1 VFTRSRRR
9 GLRPAFAALLLCT
22 LTAQQAARVAAAP
35 SAASGATVVSE
46 FKVTAAEGMI
56 GEYFGDAIALD
67 GDTMVVGAR
76 HHWSAEYASGAA
88 YVFVR
93 DGESWV
99 EQQRL
104 TAPDAGLLTM
114 FGVSVAVEGDTVVVG
129 AAGADGFAGAAYVF
143 AREGV
148 NWTLQQKLSGSVEG
162 GQSAFGSGVAVG
174 AGTIVVG
181 AHSDSS
187 AAYYAGAVYVF
198 TREGSGWVRTQKLL
212 AGDAAYD
219 QGFGGSVAFDGKT
232 IVVGASRHS
241 GEAFFSGAAYV
252 FKLSK
257 AGWVEEQ
264 RLTPADP
271 AERMEFGYRV
281 ALDGDTAVVAAPYA
295 VGHNGPAYGDAMG
308 QGQTYGAAY
317 VFECKENRWLQ
328 QKRLVARDST
338 AFGGYAYSV
347 AVEGDTIVVGHGGDH
362 QADRY
367 AGAAYVYRRNGAA
380 GWSEQLKLT
389 AGDTVRDDGFGSAV
403 ALDGESLAVGAFL
416 KTGAAVQ
423 SGAAY
428 VIRLSF

>member
-1 VFTRSRRR
+1 MYTRSKHR
-9 GLRPAFAALLLCT
+9 GLRPALAAILLCA
-22 LTAQQAARVAAAP
+22 LTAQQATGAAPAP
-35 SAASGATVVSE
+35 SAASGAAVVSE

-67 GDTMVVGAR
+67 GDTLVVGAR
-76 HHWSAEYASGAA
+76 NHWSAGYASGAA

-93 DGESWV
+93 DGENWV

-129 AAGADGFAGAAYVF
+129 AAGADWFSGAAYVF
-143 AREGV
+143 VREGA

-162 GQSAFGSGVAVG
+162 GQSAFGSGVAISE
-174 AGTIVVG
+174 GTIVVG

-187 AAYYAGAVYVF
+187 AAYYAGAAYVF
-198 TREGSGWVRTQKLL
+198 TREGSSWVRTQKLL
-212 AGDAAYD
+212 AGDATYNY
-219 QGFGGSVAFDGKT
+219 GFGGSVACDGKT

-252 FKLSK
+252 FKLGK
-257 AGWVEEQ
+257 RGWVEEQ
-264 RLTPADP
+264 RLTPGDP
-271 AERMEFGYRV
+271 AERMEFGFRV
-281 ALDGDTAVVAAPYA
+281 ALDGDTAVVAAPNG
-295 VGHNGPAYGDAMG
+295 VGHNGPAYGDAIG

-317 VFECKENRWLQ
+317 VFECKENKWLQ
-328 QKRLVARDST
+328 QKRLEARDSA

-347 AVEGDTIVVGHGGDH
+347 AVKGDTIVVGHAGDH
-362 QADRY
+362 QADWY

-389 AGDTVRDDGFGSAV
+389 ASDTARDDGFGSAV
-403 ALDGESLAVGAFL
+403 ALDGEDLAVGALL

-428 VIRLSF
+428 VMRLSF